1 MGDFKDPEADQE
13 ASQFKVTD
21 RRQFTSEGEV
31 RQETETEPRPARSL
45 LHRQNHPLDRPRR
58 KRPRTQTNRTL
69 PRA

>member
-1 MGDFKDPEADQE
+1 MGDTKNPEE
-13 ASQFKVTD
+13 EEETSQFKVTD

-31 RQETETEPRPARSL
+31 RQEPETEP
-45 LHRQNHPLDRPRR
+45 QPRR